1 MNNQQQ
7 HSTKRFWGA
16 KACFSGLQDGT
27 TITALY
33 TSWLSLGR
41 SHARGARMSV
51 GECPFSNC
59 RETPCSSL
67 LLQPNAWFP
76 AGSGTS
82 CFRYKSKKKPCNQY
96 YSDACSCALV
106 PELITVHVKSVRL
119 KHEWASSLRHVLVGT
134 FALYIIAIL
143 TKHALNVSINRGKLW
158 FWPSTK
164 YTGIWK
170 LGCYYNLQR
179 TKTHWLSAD
188 VASECCGMHLGQS
201 SAVVY
206 KDDGIG
212 PQPPLSP
219 TMSFNWSQ

>member
-1 MNNQQQ
+1 
-7 HSTKRFWGA
+7 
-16 KACFSGLQDGT
+16 
-27 TITALY
+27 
-33 TSWLSLGR
+33 
-41 SHARGARMSV
+41 MSV

-188 VASECCGMHLGQS
+188 VAWYYWMFWNASW
-201 SAVVY
+201 AVV
-206 KDDGIG
+206 GSSVQG
-212 PQPPLSP
+212 RR
-219 TMSFNWSQ
+219 NWSSTTSVTNHVI

>member
-143 TKHALNVSINRGKLW
+143 TKHALNVSIK
-158 FWPSTK
+158 
-164 YTGIWK
+164 
-170 LGCYYNLQR
+170 
-179 TKTHWLSAD
+179 
-188 VASECCGMHLGQS
+188 
-201 SAVVY
+201 
-206 KDDGIG
+206 
-212 PQPPLSP
+212 
-219 TMSFNWSQ
+219 